1 MSLPIILIGE
11 VVLAK
16 ETCQGPDPGYLQVS
30 KGEKLEVLYV
40 GAEGREDAAWI
51 YAKRLEVDPQSLL
64 EGWISR
70 DSVELCRKANDVVIA
85 ATSGSTGQLQYSEGD
100 RLKVKQW
107 GRPENEREQNQIFVE
122 KQTGEA
128 GWISLTEIQRLECSG
143 EETQRVWR
151 QVLCEQDLIA
161 SPCLGEEKAAAG
173 FAVYEKLEVSVPNGL
188 VVEVLELKEDWAKV
202 LLRQH
207 ICGWMPSENLSR
219 EPAEEPPPPPQGE
232 SKLAAAV
239 RPPKPARAAPRA
251 KQAKQASQLPTANG
265 KEAAPTAKR
274 VEAVAES
281 QAPEAKPVVSTP
293 VPAPPAPSAPL
304 VSPAVTPV
312 KATVEEDLPGSGSVH
327 VATFGLECLDGE
339 LADRCHELGDGAHAI
354 IPEPEIAEALQ
365 RRKFPSDVILDA
377 RMFPD
382 PDAALLTRHSGRH
395 HLIITRLCQHRNFGG
410 WLQNAKSQFRQ
421 ALHRQEKR
429 GIGPMGPK
437 ISVAVYC
444 RRGKHRSVAAACIL
458 KHIFLTEG
466 FRCPEI
472 SHLSYAHWRNCCKMQ
487 CAECLQPPEEL
498 QVQLHH
504 AYKHWSELP

>member
-16 ETCQGPDPGYLQVS
+16 ETCHGPDAGYLEVT

-40 GAEGREDAAWI
+40 GTEKREDEAWL
-51 YAKRLEVDPQSLL
+51 YARRLDVANA

-70 DSVELCRKANDVVIA
+70 DTVELCRKANDVVIA
-85 ATSGSTGQLQYSEGD
+85 AMSGSTEKLQYSQGE

-107 GRPENEREQNQIFVE
+107 GRLENDHEQNQIFVE
-122 KQTGEA
+122 KQNGEA
-128 GWISLTEIQRLECSG
+128 GWIPLMAIERLQNSKV
-143 EETQRVWR
+143 EETPRVWR
-151 QVLCEQDLIA
+151 QVLCQQDLVA
-161 SPCLGEEKAAAG
+161 SPCLREEKASAG
-173 FAVYEKLEVSVPNGL
+173 YAVYEKLEVSVPIGL

-202 LLRQH
+202 LLQQH
-207 ICGWMPSENLSR
+207 ICGWMKSEYLST
-219 EPAEEPPPPPQGE
+219 ELAEEPPPPPQ
-232 SKLAAAV
+232 KDKV

-251 KQAKQASQLPTANG
+251 KVQSQQAQATQ
-265 KEAAPTAKR
+265 EAAAPKK
-274 VEAVAES
+274 VEAVAEAAP
-281 QAPEAKPVVSTP
+281 QAAKTVVSTP
-293 VPAPPAPSAPL
+293 VP
-304 VSPAVTPV
+304 VQV
-312 KATVEEDLPGSGSVH
+312 KAMVEEDRSLGSVL

-339 LADRCHELGDGAHAI
+339 LADRCNELGGGAHAI
-354 IPEPEIAEALQ
+354 IPEAEIADALE

-395 HLIITRLCQHRNFGG
+395 HLIITRLCQHRNFGW
-410 WLQNAKSQFRQ
+410 WLQNAKAQFRK
-421 ALHRQEKR
+421 ALHRQERR
-429 GIGPMGPK
+429 GTGPMGPK

-458 KHIFLTEG
+458 KHIFLMDG

-472 SHLSYAHWRNCCKMQ
+472 SHLSYVHWRNCCKMQ

-498 QVQLHH
+498 QVQLQH
-504 AYKHWSELP
+504 AYKHWSELR

>member
-1 MSLPIILIGE
+1 MSLPIMLIGE

-16 ETCQGPDPGYLQVS
+16 ETCHGPDAGYLEVT

-40 GAEGREDAAWI
+40 GAEGREDEAWI
-51 YAKRLEVDPQSLL
+51 YAKRLEVVNGLL

-70 DSVELCRKANDVVIA
+70 DTVELCRKANDVVIA
-85 ATSGSTGQLQYSEGD
+85 ATSGSTEQLQYSEGD

-107 GRPENEREQNQIFVE
+107 GRPENDREQNQIFVE
-122 KQTGEA
+122 NQNGEA
-128 GWISLTEIQRLECSG
+128 GWIPLTEIKRLQSSV

-151 QVLCEQDLIA
+151 QVLCEQDLVA
-161 SPCLGEEKAAAG
+161 SPCLQEKASAG
-173 FAVYEKLEVSVPNGL
+173 YAVYEKLEVSVPIGL

-207 ICGWMPSENLSR
+207 ICGWMKSENLSS

-232 SKLAAAV
+232 SKLNATV

-251 KQAKQASQLPTANG
+251 KQAQTQLPAANG
-265 KEAAPTAKR
+265 KEAPTPKR
-274 VEAVAES
+274 VEAVAETAP
-281 QAPEAKPVVSTP
+281 QAKTVVSTP
-293 VPAPPAPSAPL
+293 VPAALVPPP
-304 VSPAVTPV
+304 VTLA
-312 KATVEEDLPGSGSVH
+312 KATVEDLVGSGSVL

-339 LADRCHELGDGAHAI
+339 LADRCHELGGGAGAN
-354 IPEPEIAEALQ
+354 IPETEIAEALQ

-395 HLIITRLCQHRNFGG
+395 HLIITRLCQHRNFGW
-410 WLQNAKSQFRQ
+410 WLQHAKAQFRK